1 MTEKKHV
8 SLKCVLVRCVLPALL
23 SGVLHALSFP
33 NELWGPGLNFLAFI
47 ALVPV
52 LYSVFTNNRRQAALS
67 GFVYGAS
74 AYALFSTFYAGTS
87 ATGLYFTLVFGHGL
101 GYAALFYV
109 FRCLDERMP
118 VAGPFAMAFLHTA
131 YGFLFVSK
139 WWLAVSYGFLPY
151 ALYRHPV
158 FTQICD
164 LVGVLGLLFI
174 MTLTQISIARL
185 IRNRTWK
192 TLKEPAVIASGLI
205 VVFQIVYGMVALKT
219 WAETMPDRTI
229 KLGVIQPACGDFN
242 KEYGTLEG
250 WNLLKGQILEI
261 SKEEPE
267 LIVSSET
274 SFTYP
279 IGWFDKYPVNRYG
292 RPPKLD
298 FFSFNDILSRQ
309 SAASE
314 LLSIQKETGVP
325 ILLGNVDITMNGE
338 CDPYP
343 DGWESEYLQLNN
355 AILIENGE
363 ISSSY
368 TKNHLAPMWETY
380 PLTGIKAVREFYK
393 SKEIKLY
400 AAGKQTNS
408 ILFDGLRIGTPI
420 CFEGHFP
427 YICSGFKC
435 DLFVSIGSNSYD
447 QDGIGQLNDAIISS
461 FRAIE
466 NRRTYVRVFNTGLSC
481 MFDPTGKMIEKLP
494 QHKRMTAVWNVD
506 IYNRCTTLY
515 SHCPDLLGWFSV
527 AISLAAV
534 IFLTVVRKKKKKEK

>member
-1 MTEKKHV
+1 MAEKKHI
-8 SLKCVLVRCVLPALL
+8 SFSYVLDRCIFPALL
-23 SGVLHALSFP
+23 SGMLHAFSFP
-33 NELWGPGLNFLAFI
+33 NELWGSGVGFLAFI

-52 LYSVFTNNRRQAALS
+52 LYSVFTNSRRAAALS
-67 GFVYGAS
+67 GFIYGS
-74 AYALFSTFYAGTS
+74 TAYALFSTFYAGTS

-109 FRCLDERMP
+109 FRCLDERTP
-118 VAGPFAMAFLHTA
+118 AAGPFAMAFLHTA

-151 ALYRHPV
+151 ALYRYPV

-192 TLKEPAVIASGLI
+192 TLKEPAVIASSLI
-205 VVFQIVYGMVALKT
+205 VVFQVVYGMVALKA
-219 WAETMPDRTI
+219 WAETEPDRTI
-229 KLGVIQPACGDFN
+229 KVGVIQPACGDFD

-261 SKEEPE
+261 LKEEPE

-279 IGWFDKYPVNRYG
+279 ISWFDKYPVNRYG
-292 RPPKLD
+292 RPPRLD
-298 FFSFNDILSRQ
+298 FLNFNDILSRQ
-309 SAASE
+309 TAASE
-314 LLSIQKETGVP
+314 LLSIQKEGGIP
-325 ILLGNVDITMNGE
+325 ILLGNVDIVMEGE
-338 CDPYP
+338 CNPYP
-343 DGWESEYLQLNN
+343 EGWESEYVQLNN
-355 AILIENGE
+355 AILVENGK

-380 PLTGIKAVREFYK
+380 PLAGTKTVRDFYK
-393 SKEIKLY
+393 SKGINLY
-400 AAGKQTNS
+400 MAGEQTNP
-408 ILFDGLRIGTPI
+408 ILFDGIRIGTPI

-435 DLFVSIGSNSYD
+435 DLFISIGSNSYD

-481 MFDPTGKMIEKLP
+481 MFDPTGKMVEKLS
-494 QHKRMTAVWNVD
+494 QHERLTAIWD
-506 IYNRCTTLY
+506 IGIYNSCTTIY
-515 SHCPDLLGWFSV
+515 SRCPDLLGWVS
-527 AISLAAV
+527 IITSLAAV
-534 IFLTVVRKKKKKEK
+534 VFLLVTRRKKGREE